1 MKKMAKEKVVKKTNG
16 VIRSLT
22 SPDVA
27 VKEARAINFSDLL
40 GGAQKKLISDLEGK
54 IANLRS
60 KQLTL
65 KDFSANSSTD
75 LNQHLT
81 KFNYQNWV
89 AEYHEVKLE
98 LFNLKAEL
106 KLAEETYAEFFQE
119 EEEEA

>member
-1 MKKMAKEKVVKKTNG
+1 MAKDKVAKRTNG

-40 GGAQKKLISDLEGK
+40 GGAQKKLISDLESK

-65 KDFSANSSTD
+65 KDFSANSTTD

-81 KFNYQNWV
+81 KFDYTKWV
-89 AEYHEVKLE
+89 NENHEIKVE
-98 LFNLKAEL
+98 LFTLNAEL
-106 KLAEETYAEFFQE
+106 KLAKETFEEFFQDE
-119 EEEEA
+119 EVDA